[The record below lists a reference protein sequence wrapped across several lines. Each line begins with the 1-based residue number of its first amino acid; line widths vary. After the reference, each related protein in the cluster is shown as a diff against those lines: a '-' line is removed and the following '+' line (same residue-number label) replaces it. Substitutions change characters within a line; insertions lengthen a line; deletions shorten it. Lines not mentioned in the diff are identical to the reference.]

1 MTSTPSGGYCCK
13 FSFSLK
19 SRHFN
24 LPNSHK
30 SSKKLFFLCYFC
42 GLWSGRNNKILRAIG
57 KFVRE
62 LMGSLNFKN
71 SSF

>member
-30 SSKKLFFLCYFC
+30 SSKKLFFFC
-42 GLWSGRNNKILRAIG
+42 AIFVG
-57 KFVRE
+57 FGVEEIIKFLE
-62 LMGSLNFKN
+62 QLENLLGS
-71 SSF
+71 